1 MTDLVI
7 LTTIKNAKG
16 SVIEEIEIPIE
27 GEIPTNGT
35 TMVGTLGPGKDAEEG
50 TPNRFLTE
58 VTFKELSAND
68 PDLQERWS
76 PGLEVTMTV
85 QDFDNANVDIVEL
98 RAVPDADAAEDVR
111 R

>member
-1 MTDLVI
+1 MPDQCLWVQI
-7 LTTIKNAKG
+7 GGAVDG
-16 SVIEEIEIPIE
+16 R
-27 GEIPTNGT
+27 GE
-35 TMVGTLGPGKDAEEG
+35 DA
-50 TPNRFLTE
+50 PNRFLTE
-58 VTFKELSAND
+58 VTFKEMSANA

-85 QDFDNANVDIVEL
+85 ADFDNANVDIVEL